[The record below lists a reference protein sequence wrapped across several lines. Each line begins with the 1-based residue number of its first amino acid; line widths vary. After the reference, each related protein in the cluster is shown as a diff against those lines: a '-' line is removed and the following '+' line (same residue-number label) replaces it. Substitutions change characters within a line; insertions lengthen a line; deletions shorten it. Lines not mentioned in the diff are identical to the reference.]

1 MKRIVT
7 LITLWL
13 VVCSGAQAQAND
25 GSASPRGQASRAAVV
40 PPMPLTEG
48 EVERVDKERNEI
60 VINHGD
66 LPQLGMPAM
75 TMAFSVTDK
84 RMLERV
90 KPGDKVRFNADIVKG
105 EAAVTFIEVV
115 R

>member
-1 MKRIVT
+1 
-7 LITLWL
+7 
-13 VVCSGAQAQAND
+13 
-25 GSASPRGQASRAAVV
+25 
-40 PPMPLTEG
+40 MPLTEG